1 MTSQELEITTLYIY
15 PVKSCRGIQVDS
27 WKTNKF
33 GFIYDRFWM
42 IVDENYKFRTQREF
56 PKLTMIVPAINENPE
71 DEYGGSLVLTAP
83 GIDRELSLPLNPKES
98 SHVLQKAVIWS
109 YNLDAYDC
117 GDEAATW
124 ITEYLGVSSRI
135 VYKSTQETRTL
146 EKYAPTEQVLGHKP
160 QTAFSDRFPF
170 LLISEE
176 SLGDVNSK
184 LSSPVTMRNF
194 RPNIVVKGCRF
205 PFEEDTWKQFVIGED
220 GENLFYVACHCTRC
234 TVTTINP
241 ETGEIKSDEPFKVLQ
256 SYRRVDNESKSR
268 ACIAQ
273 QATGMLQDF
282 KLRRE
287 VQRIRVTEK
296 YEVLGFISSG
306 TYGRVYKAKAKAK
319 MSVEDEKER
328 LYAIKKFK
336 PDKEGEPHSY
346 TGISQSACREIS
358 VVLLEDKSIHM
369 VFDYAEHDFLQ
380 IIHHHSQHE
389 RKPIPEF
396 TIKSFLWQ
404 LLNGVAYLHANWVLH
419 RDLKPANILVTADG
433 VVKIGDL
440 GLARLYHRPLQP
452 LFNGDKVVVTIWYR
466 SPELLLGSRHYTNAI
481 DIWAVGCIF
490 AELLTLKPIFKGE
503 EAKMDSKKNVPFQK
517 NQLTRIF
524 EVLGTPTK
532 ERWPTI
538 DQQPEYQH
546 LTGFRSYPNNLR
558 DYHQKLCSA
567 KSDAS
572 FDLLTE
578 MLEYDPLKRITAEN
592 ALSHPYFEEE
602 PQPSMNSFEGQPF
615 EYPLRSVKHEDNDM
629 KAPMVSVSA
638 STSQGVTA
646 ALKHAHSNAN
656 NKKDDIRTTKR
667 NRLE

>member
-1 MTSQELEITTLYIY
+1 
-15 PVKSCRGIQVDS
+15 
-27 WKTNKF
+27 
-33 GFIYDRFWM
+33 
-42 IVDENYKFRTQREF
+42 
-56 PKLTMIVPAINENPE
+56 
-71 DEYGGSLVLTAP
+71 
-83 GIDRELSLPLNPKES
+83 
-98 SHVLQKAVIWS
+98 
-109 YNLDAYDC
+109 
-117 GDEAATW
+117 
-124 ITEYLGVSSRI
+124 
-135 VYKSTQETRTL
+135 
-146 EKYAPTEQVLGHKP
+146 
-160 QTAFSDRFPF
+160 
-170 LLISEE
+170 
-176 SLGDVNSK
+176 
-184 LSSPVTMRNF
+184 
-194 RPNIVVKGCRF
+194 
-205 PFEEDTWKQFVIGED
+205 
-220 GENLFYVACHCTRC
+220 
-234 TVTTINP
+234 
-241 ETGEIKSDEPFKVLQ
+241 
-256 SYRRVDNESKSR
+256 
-268 ACIAQ
+268 
-273 QATGMLQDF
+273 MLQEF

-287 VQRIRVTEK
+287 TQRTRVTEK
-296 YEVLGFISSG
+296 YDVLGFISSG
-306 TYGRVYKAKAKAK
+306 TYGRVYKAKAKTK
-319 MSVEDEKER
+319 LVVEEEEKER

-358 VVLLEDKSIHM
+358 LCRELSHENIIGLIEVLLEDKSIHM

-481 DIWAVGCIF
+481 
-490 AELLTLKPIFKGE
+490 ELLTLKPIFKGE

-538 DQQPEYQH
+538 DQQPEYPN
-546 LTGFRSYPNNLR
+546 LYGFKSYPNSLR
-558 DYHQKLCSA
+558 DYHQRFCSA

-572 FDLLTE
+572 FDLLSE

-602 PQPSMNSFEGQPF
+602 PCPSMNSFEGQLF

-629 KAPMVSVSA
+629 KAPMVAVSA
-638 STSQGVTA
+638 NASQGVTA
-646 ALKHAHSNAN
+646 ALKHAHSNASN
-656 NKKDDIRTTKR
+656 RKDEIRTSKKSR
-667 NRLE
+667 ME